1 MDYSKYM
8 KYFNREI
15 KSYKQHEIS
24 EERIQ
29 EILDAVIKDIDKNIQ
44 NKKMNELAL
53 SLGFLM
59 GVHLEENAKNK
70 ILNGEISAWVL
81 IEKQIF
87 WLAQAIKSVP
97 NSGNVVDWELGGLI
111 GLSLLWN
118 HYDITELVTE
128 YASKMFSKDP
138 EYYSENKTHHVFM
151 ACLSHK
157 WKTGEMPELFKI
169 LSLDNV
175 YVRLMDNWHN
185 SENLKELLYEVCDFH
200 IYSASDTPQK
210 SKEILSFAYIPYDY
224 YCIKLLRDKEGLD
237 TPNIE
242 HPLLQN
248 PLGQIPIDRPGYDP
262 ESDEILQY
270 VLKNEKVPDWQRI
283 IR

>member
-8 KYFNREI
+8 KYFNRAI
-15 KSYKQHEIS
+15 KDYQQEEIS
-24 EERIQ
+24 EEEVQ
-29 EILDAVIKDIDKNIQ
+29 EILDEVRTDIDEMIQ
-44 NKKMNELAL
+44 NKEKDELVL
-53 SLGFLM
+53 CLRNLI
-59 GVHLEENAKNK
+59 GVHLEQNAKNK
-70 ILNGEISAWVL
+70 ILNGEAEAWSL
-81 IEKQIF
+81 MEKQIF
-87 WLAQAIKSVP
+87 WLAQIIKSVP
-97 NSGNVVDWELGGLI
+97 NSGKVVDWQLGGLI

-118 HYDITELVTE
+118 HSDIAELVTE
-128 YASKMFSKDP
+128 YAAKMFSKDP
-138 EYYSENKTHHVFM
+138 DYYSENKTHHVFM

-169 LSLDNV
+169 LPQDNV
-175 YVRLMDNWHN
+175 YVRLMNNWHS

-210 SKEILSFAYIPYDY
+210 SKEILSFVYIPYDY
-224 YCIKLLRDKEGLD
+224 YCIRLVRDKEGLD

-248 PLGQIPIDRPGYDP
+248 PLGQIPKDRPGYDP